1 MALHWQQAPPYW
13 WFSLD
18 LAHLQDRIS
27 WGLNIASRKIGA
39 TADAYRPR
47 GSHDPLAKS
56 NRFLRLNVAFSPVS
70 GGFSHSNRYGN
81 AIWDATLDSAYIQLG
96 DYLVIS
102 DAIWFIADKQPLLP
116 VLCVRANRTV
126 SFSHPASAVATGSSS
141 YGGVIGSTSILLMN
155 NWPASVL
162 GAGGQGA
169 PEAALPSNGTVPYW
183 TVLVPAPAHVIIS
196 PSDIMSDD
204 LGRNA
209 VVEASELSSM
219 GWRLN
224 VKQAMT

>member
-1 MALHWQQAPPYW
+1 MD
-13 WFSLD
+13 S
-18 LAHLQDRIS
+18 AHLQDRIS

-47 GSHDPLAKS
+47 GSHNPLEKS

-81 AIWDATLDSAYIQLG
+81 AIWDTILDSAYIQPG

-102 DAIWFIADKQPLLP
+102 DAIWFVADRHPLLP

-126 SFSHPASAVATGSSS
+126 SFSQPASAVPTGSTS
-141 YGGVIGSTSILLMN
+141 YSGVTSSTSILLMS

-169 PEAALPSNGTVPYW
+169 PEAALPSDGTVPYW
-183 TVLVPAPAHVIIS
+183 TVLVPGPPNVIIS

-209 VVEASELSSM
+209 VVEAAELSSM

-224 VKQAMT
+224 VKQATT